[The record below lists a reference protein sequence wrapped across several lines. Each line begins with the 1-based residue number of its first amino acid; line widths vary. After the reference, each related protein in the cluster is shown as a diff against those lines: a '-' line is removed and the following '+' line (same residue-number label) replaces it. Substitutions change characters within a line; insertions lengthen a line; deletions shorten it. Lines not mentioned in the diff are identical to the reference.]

1 MAEEPNSSSSSTLPR
16 NDIDGSRKPRRSRR
30 FEHKVSTARS
40 MSKEHL
46 AQAQPATNNVRFERD
61 TIREYLQQNSTN
73 KPPGLQWWPP
83 NLRLGRSGL
92 CTPCRAID
100 FEAAFTTRRPL
111 EHEAGQRWIHIH
123 EQDIQSFDQTERNS
137 EGIEWPVNDNCQLC
151 RYLANAAP
159 TSPKKGEYT
168 LVFHNECQPHH
179 NEVLIEV
186 LPFSLSLRQYRGLA
200 SVFGR
205 FSRYSFDAMR
215 SASNTIICHRNKP
228 FRKAGTPQIV
238 SPVFDSSLAQSWFD
252 ICKLEH
258 QSECG
263 AEDDTPIP
271 KTMLIDCNT
280 RRLVSMDS
288 DCKPRPRF
296 IALSYVWGPNKKPQD
311 QAPTTDGLSID
322 LPLDLPLTINDAITV
337 TKALGFQY
345 LWVDQ
350 YCIDQNNKKD
360 EHRQI
365 LQMDIVYKCADLT
378 IIAAAGDGCDYG
390 LPGVSTCRRD
400 ILDPFVLDDVF
411 TFGIHPR
418 EDRQYWKKGSWHTR
432 GWTFQEALLAR
443 RLLIFSD
450 TGTYYEC
457 RSHTEGAWQSELWG
471 GVECADC
478 EDLRET
484 PLSKRRRNVSSVI
497 QSVVGSTTL
506 SSRGSALDKYT
517 ELVTQYTTRNLS
529 YAKDALNAF
538 RGAANALQQTLR
550 GVHPVYSINGIP
562 FVVPRQAEAED
573 GLVENC
579 FLYGLAWRSTAG
591 SVAPSPI
598 FPSWSWANV
607 RVWGV
612 TWASIESSLWD
623 NPICQAHAIHIEFEL
638 HGNEDWLFED
648 SDNSAQR
655 ADFLFTQGRKKL
667 YALAEFAKAF
677 RNLTPLSRFKRNPTA
692 LCFTSRILCS
702 RFTRDKPDHDVY
714 YAGLFRGIAY
724 SDLGHGTLDIAVHID
739 ALHMQDKSD
748 GAHYVHGSQPRCLT
762 WIPNERLCEEIASE
776 RCGLVLLRFDSEE
789 AWVLLVEWL
798 GGEADGGQRTA
809 RRAGFLKI
817 STRAVYE
824 WDQHLENNNFL
835 RCFSIETDL
844 RLI

>member
-1 MAEEPNSSSSSTLPR
+1 MTEEPNSSSSSTLPR
-16 NDIDGSRKPRRSRR
+16 NDNGDISVLHGAGDQ
-30 FEHKVSTARS
+30 EH
-40 MSKEHL
+40 
-46 AQAQPATNNVRFERD
+46 NVRFERD
-61 TIREYLQQNSTN
+61 TTRDYLRHNPTN

-83 NLRLGRSGL
+83 NLRLGRSDL

-111 EHEAGQRWIHIH
+111 KHEAGQRWIHIH

-137 EGIEWPVNDNCQLC
+137 KGIRWPVNANCQLC

-186 LPFSLSLRQYRGLA
+186 LPFSLSLRQHRGLA

-252 ICKLEH
+252 MCKQKHKPL
-258 QSECG
+258 SCG

-296 IALSYVWGPNKKPQD
+296 VALSYVWGPNKKPQE
-311 QAPTTDGLSID
+311 QTLTDGLSTD
-322 LPLDLPLTINDAITV
+322 LPLDLPLTIDDAITV

-350 YCIDQNNKKD
+350 YCIDQNNEDDKHK
-360 EHRQI
+360 QI
-365 LQMDIVYKCADLT
+365 LHMDLIYKCADLT
-378 IIAAAGDGCDYG
+378 IIAAAGDSCDYG

-400 ILDPFVLDDVF
+400 VLDPFVLDDVF

-418 EDRQYWKKGSWHTR
+418 EDPQYWKKGSWHTR

-471 GVECADC
+471 GVECADW
-478 EDLRET
+478 EDLRPFKVT
-484 PLSKRRRNVSSVI
+484 LSRRRRRRNIINVPSVA
-497 QSVVGSTTL
+497 QSVVGSTIL
-506 SSRGSALDKYT
+506 SSRGSELNTYT
-517 ELVTQYTTRNLS
+517 DLVTQYTTRNLS

-538 RGAANALQQTLR
+538 RGAANALQQTIR
-550 GVHPVYSINGIP
+550 GVHSVYSINGIP

-573 GLVENC
+573 GLVENS

-607 RVWGV
+607 RVWNV
-612 TWASIESSLWD
+612 TWATSTSISYLT
-623 NPICQAHAIHIEFEL
+623 NPIYQAHGVHIEFEL

-655 ADFLFTQGRKKL
+655 ADSLSTQGRKKL
-667 YALAEFAKAF
+667 YALAEFATVF
-677 RNLTPLSRFKRNPTA
+677 RSLTPLSQFKRNPTA

-702 RFTRDKPDHDVY
+702 RFTRDKLGYDVY

-724 SDLGHGTLDIAVHID
+724 SDLGYETLDIAVHID
-739 ALHMQDKSD
+739 ALHTQDKSG
-748 GAHYVHGSQPRCLT
+748 GAHHVHGSQPRCLT
-762 WIPNERLCEEIASE
+762 WIPNERLCEDIVSE
-776 RCGLVLLRFDSEE
+776 RCSLVLLRFDSEE

-798 GGEADGGQRTA
+798 GGEADEGPRTA
-809 RRAGFLKI
+809 RRVGFLKF
-817 STRAVYE
+817 STVYDYE
-824 WDQHLENNNFL
+824 AREDQNNNFL